1 MYKEV
6 IYYYYD
12 HLFLRSYP
20 KLLKLVQDCIKEHD
34 FYTFQ
39 ALQYMLN
46 RKYDWGENGSEI
58 EVEFLPNYVYVRF
71 HDDDE
76 SILLPLTEE
85 LFNQIT
91 HSEYEC
97 G

>member
-1 MYKEV
+1 MSKEV

-12 HLFLRSYP
+12 HLFLRQYP

-46 RKYDWGENGSEI
+46 RK
-58 EVEFLPNYVYVRF
+58 
-71 HDDDE
+71 
-76 SILLPLTEE
+76 
-85 LFNQIT
+85 LFQNLN
-91 HSEYEC
+91 
-97 G
+97 